1 MKNFTALLLIL
12 LASLPAAAQ
21 TETDS
26 VTIRG
31 TVTDYSGMPLDSVSI
46 FWQSP
51 SFEVITEAL
60 TDVQGRYE
68 ARVKKGKYYA
78 MGAINMKEYPI
89 AGSTLPVKDQ
99 RLEFWGWNFIA
110 DRDTTFNMQYHRME
124 AYGVNAFNVRGGT
137 PGYTVYVR
145 PMSLTRYQQWT
156 KNKTPEA
163 LLAPSPAQ
171 AEVTV
176 TINGT
181 EMPVRMIQEVKEY
194 FEPGQ
199 SGNAYLLF
207 VDPVKTDNGLP
218 YDVFRIRITDKEN
231 GDKGEAVYYKEKEQF
246 VN

>member
-1 MKNFTALLLIL
+1 MKNILSLLFIL

-26 VTIRG
+26 VTICG
-31 TVTDYSGMPLDSVSI
+31 KVTDYNGMPLDSVSI

-60 TDVQGRYE
+60 TDAQGRYE
-68 ARVKKGKYYA
+68 ARVRKGKYYA

-89 AGSTLPVKDQ
+89 AGSTLPAKDQ

-124 AYGVNAFNVRGGT
+124 AYGVNVFNVRGGT

-145 PMSLTRYQQWT
+145 PMSLTRYQQWA
-156 KNKTPEA
+156 KRKTPDA
-163 LLAPSPAQ
+163 VLAPSPAQ

-218 YDVFRIRITDKEN
+218 YDIFRVRITDKEN
-231 GDKGEAVYYKEKEQF
+231 GDQGEAVYFKEKEQF